1 MFASVTKRY
10 ILPFSNQK
18 SNPPE
23 AEAAAVFAVAELD
36 RNKGGGLITRR
47 QEEKLVF
54 LSKSGYPLW
63 LFPNNDIILVF
74 DGFAESNFNVSYV
87 EIPEAKAFMESLDV
101 NSRPREK
108 YATFLSDHVN
118 YFQQSVKERHFFFKG
133 LIVDL
138 NFKNEFNVYRKE
150 PTEGNIQTN
159 TALPSPTLDEPSIAS
174 MVSEFDK
181 LQSKIREEA
190 ERLQECIRLVK
201 KITSQ
206 YITEIDYEA
215 AAAKEETDAKIKAQ
229 EELVNPQIA
238 KLTKDYNRKIKEL
251 AESFDKELESFEKI
265 IVRTQKSIESSEE
278 EMKFYQCKAKVQ
290 ASKKHAIYEK
300 RWKQKIKQVEK
311 ELRVLKKE
319 LENSEDN
326 QKKIS
331 KQKAQEI
338 SEINF
343 ELDAEIKAAR
353 QPITE
358 LKAAIETKMLSFKL
372 ETEKMFR
379 QEKPVIESLNKSINL
394 SDSIKANFEVL
405 GLRGQDLKG
414 PGLFYIPFYVAC
426 YEMGLAR
433 RYLIVPP
440 STIAA
445 VDFSVKLKGAL
456 GMSKL
461 KDLFISRFKAI
472 ADLIESVQELT
483 KQNSMFENQLYDF
496 GQRDNFLKN
505 RTYMESVQ
513 KGLVYLRHQG
523 WLSDKEQQA
532 LSKRLTE

>member
-36 RNKGGGLITRR
+36 RNKGGGLITKQ

-63 LFPNNDIILVF
+63 LFPNKDVILVF
-74 DGFAESNFNVSYV
+74 DGFAESNFSMSYV

-118 YFQQSVKERHFFFKG
+118 YFQQSVKERHFFFRG

-138 NFKNEFNVYRKE
+138 NVKNEFNVYRKE

-190 ERLQECIRLVK
+190 ERLQECIRLMK

-215 AAAKEETDAKIKAQ
+215 TATKEETDAKIKAQ

-265 IVRTQKSIESSEE
+265 RVRTQKSIESSEE
-278 EMKFYQCKAKVQ
+278 EMRFYQCKAKVQ

-311 ELRVLKKE
+311 ELRFLKKE
-319 LENSEDN
+319 RENSEDN

-353 QPITE
+353 QPIME

-394 SDSIKANFEVL
+394 SDSINANFEVL

-414 PGLFYIPFYVAC
+414 PSLFYIPFYVAC
-426 YEMGLAR
+426 YEMGLTR
-433 RYLIVPP
+433 RYLIIPP

-445 VDFSVKLKGAL
+445 VDFSAKLKGAL

-461 KDLFISRFKAI
+461 KDLFMSRFKAI
-472 ADLIESVQELT
+472 TDLIESVQELI

-496 GQRDNFLKN
+496 GQRNNFLKN
-505 RTYMESVQ
+505 RTYVESVQ